1 MSTSSPPRVAVIGA
15 GPAGMGVIDRLSETG
30 VALEVFEK
38 SGGVCGRAA
47 SRRRD
52 GCTYDHGANYI
63 TIDDDRTA
71 ALIERLGTAD
81 AAAIEAPVWVYDED
95 GRPTPGDPPSGVHWT
110 YEDGITQFAKRVLA
124 GADATVHRRTR
135 IVRLESA
142 SGAWTLS
149 DTDGSRHGPY
159 AWVVLTPPAPQTAA
173 LLAASDA
180 PATLDPVVAAIDAVP
195 YRSVHTVVLHY
206 PFPSSFEWY
215 AVVDPDQARPVGW
228 LSREECKQGRVPAGE
243 SLWIAQLSGGYSRR
257 HAETPDAQI
266 ADEVSDILAQT
277 VGDDRYRLP
286 DWTDHQWW
294 RYALP
299 EDAVEPVVHDP
310 LADARLRV
318 AGDWVTGV
326 GRVPAAFWNGYDQAA
341 VIAETIEG

>member
-1 MSTSSPPRVAVIGA
+1 MSPSTPSRIAVIGA
-15 GPAGMGVIDRLSETG
+15 GPAGMGVVDRLRTTDIDID
-30 VALEVFEK
+30 VYEK

-52 GCTYDHGANYI
+52 GCIYDHGANYI

-71 ALIERLGTAD
+71 ELVERLGTQD
-81 AAAIEAPVWVYDED
+81 AAAIEAPVWVYDEG
-95 GRPTPGDPPSGVHWT
+95 GRPTPGDPASGVHWT
-110 YEDGITQFAKRVLA
+110 YTDGITQFAKRVLA
-124 GADATVHRRTR
+124 QADVTVHRRTR
-135 IVRLESA
+135 IEQLVSDPE
-142 SGAWTLS
+142 GWTLL
-149 DTDGSRHGPY
+149 DTEAARHGPY

-173 LLAASDA
+173 LLAASDV
-180 PATLDPVVAAIDAVP
+180 PVGLEAVVNDIDAVA

-215 AVVDPDQARPVGW
+215 AVVDPEQARPIGW
-228 LSREECKQGRVPAGE
+228 LSREECKPGRVPTGE

-257 HAETPDAQI
+257 HADTPDATI
-266 ADEVSDILAQT
+266 ADEVSDSIAEM

-299 EDAVEPVVHDP
+299 EGAVDPAVHAQ
-310 LADARLRV
+310 LADEQLRI

-326 GRVPAAFWNGYDQAA
+326 GRVPAAFWNGYEQAA
-341 VIAETIEG
+341 AIAEAIEG